1 MRTDERYG
9 VGWVVRVKEGLY
21 VDKEAVV
28 LMIEPTVYDGRD
40 VLVATVA
47 DFLDGS
53 GDIRQFFYE
62 DCVAVKPPER
72 HITEGR

>member
-9 VGWVVRVKEGLY
+9 VGWVVRVKKGLY
-21 VDKEAVV
+21 VDEEAVV

-53 GDIRQFFYE
+53 GDIHRFFYE